1 QGLQHPMRIIKAS
14 LVSYLVAATAYG
26 PWAFAQPK
34 IVPVPASPPPTDRPV
49 TAAQAPGGG
58 TTEQTTQPARKKG
71 TNRKWKLAPNTA
83 TPTGPSAPA
92 AAPPV
97 AGAPAPAGTTTTSS
111 SGLVEYPGE
120 KEFNSCKKLPSGKAI
135 LKMGLKPDT
144 EIGDLIGTMSSIT
157 CTPFLIPSTVGIAGK
172 KVTIIAPQALTP
184 AEYYRLFY
192 AALESVGLTVE
203 PSGRFLRI
211 VDTGRA
217 RMTKLPYYG
226 DHDSIPHEKRFITKL
241 VRVENLDST
250 ELVNSVLN
258 RIKGETGDIIAYRAS
273 LIITDTAENVERMV
287 ELIKDFDIPSAFAES
302 LWIIRVKNMSATEM
316 ASRLSEIVPV
326 EQVGG
331 QRRAGAPTPPPA
343 PAAAGKG
350 PANALP
356 GDLNAEMTIN
366 KIVPDERS
374 NSLLVVA
381 NQRAYDWLL
390 TIVRRLDQPLDGG
403 ENAD

>member
-1 QGLQHPMRIIKAS
+1 HPALDPGVGAGEHEPAVAFGPHRARDPRRQGGGLPPLQRAAGRALRPHRHAERRRHLFHQRPRDHQPGEGARGLREAQVGQPPLAGPGTQRPESNQGLQHPMRIIKAS

-135 LKMGLKPDT
+135 LKLNMKPDT
-144 EIGDLIGTMSSIT
+144 EIGDLIGWLSSIT

-172 KVTIIAPQALTP
+172 KVTVIAPQAMTP
-184 AEYYRLFY
+184 GEAYRLFY

-226 DHDSIPHEKRFITKL
+226 DHDAIPHDKR
-241 VRVENLDST
+241 
-250 ELVNSVLN
+250 
-258 RIKGETGDIIAYRAS
+258 
-273 LIITDTAENVERMV
+273 
-287 ELIKDFDIPSAFAES
+287 
-302 LWIIRVKNMSATEM
+302 
-316 ASRLSEIVPV
+316 
-326 EQVGG
+326 
-331 QRRAGAPTPPPA
+331 
-343 PAAAGKG
+343 
-350 PANALP
+350 
-356 GDLNAEMTIN
+356 
-366 KIVPDERS
+366 
-374 NSLLVVA
+374 
-381 NQRAYDWLL
+381 
-390 TIVRRLDQPLDGG
+390 
-403 ENAD
+403 